1 MEDLINEQILENIYE
16 GFEISQSIVEEED
29 NVYPQIR
36 YVIRDENNELVRHDW
51 KSSWSLKRDAE
62 QALSEIVYQRF
73 EEQSQWLHQHGNT

>member
-62 QALSEIVYQRF
+62 QALSEIVHQRF
-73 EEQSQWLHQHGNT
+73 EEQSQ

>member
-73 EEQSQWLHQHGNT
+73 EEQSQ

>member
-1 MEDLINEQILENIYE
+1 MSHPVNDEILESISEKY
-16 GFEISQSIVEEED
+16 EISQSIVEEEG

-62 QALSEIVYQRF
+62 QALSEIVHQRF
-73 EEQSQWLHQHGNT
+73 EEQAQ

>member
-16 GFEISQSIVEEED
+16 GFEISQSIVEEEG

-62 QALSEIVYQRF
+62 QALLEIVHQRF
-73 EEQSQWLHQHGNT
+73 EEQSQ

>member
-16 GFEISQSIVEEED
+16 RFEISQSIVEEEG

-51 KSSWSLKRDAE
+51 KSSWSLKKDAE
-62 QALSEIVYQRF
+62 QALSEIVHQRF
-73 EEQSQWLHQHGNT
+73 EEQAQ

>member
-16 GFEISQSIVEEED
+16 GFEISQSIVEEEG

-36 YVIRDENNELVRHDW
+36 YVIRDENNELVRHEW

-62 QALSEIVYQRF
+62 QALSEIVHQRF
-73 EEQSQWLHQHGNT
+73 EEQAQ

>member
-16 GFEISQSIVEEED
+16 GFEISQSIVEEEG

-62 QALSEIVYQRF
+62 QALSEIVHQRF
-73 EEQSQWLHQHGNT
+73 EEQAQ

>member
-1 MEDLINEQILENIYE
+1 MSHLVNYEILESISEKY
-16 GFEISQSIVEEED
+16 EISQSIVEEEG

-62 QALSEIVYQRF
+62 EALTQIIQQQF
-73 EEQSQWLHQHGNT
+73 EELPEPLDLE

>member
-16 GFEISQSIVEEED
+16 GFEISQSIVEEEG

-36 YVIRDENNELVRHDW
+36 YVITDENNELVRHDW

-62 QALSEIVYQRF
+62 QALSEIVHQRF
-73 EEQSQWLHQHGNT
+73 EEQAQ

>member
-1 MEDLINEQILENIYE
+1 MEDLINEEILENIHE
-16 GFEISQSIVEEED
+16 GFEISQSIVEEEG

-62 QALSEIVYQRF
+62 QALSEIVHQRF
-73 EEQSQWLHQHGNT
+73 EEQSQ

>member
-1 MEDLINEQILENIYE
+1 MEDLINEQILENIHE
-16 GFEISQSIVEEED
+16 GFEISQSIVEEEG

-62 QALSEIVYQRF
+62 QALSEIVHQKF
-73 EEQSQWLHQHGNT
+73 EEQSQ